1 MKGRLQNKTGRR
13 EIEFRYQ
20 AENLNRADAEEAPPG
35 PAEKIALSPD
45 HCKGERPVG
54 GLRVSLVRWVRAC
67 PSPTILERA
76 RATPHGTGTG
86 QPRARRREPRRTPE
100 GLIRFGTSSPWTAP
114 PRRRPP
120 AGSRG
125 YAPSTRHPR
134 HRRRRR
140 STKNHQSRRG
150 ASADGASRSSPMTT
164 LD

>member
-1 MKGRLQNKTGRR
+1 MNGRLQKTKPVG
-13 EIEFRYQ
+13 EKSQFRYQ
-20 AENLNRADAEEAPPG
+20 AENLNRADAEEAPG

-67 PSPTILERA
+67 PSPTILGRL

-86 QPRARRREPRRTPE
+86 QPPARRRELRRMPE
-100 GLIRFGTSSPWTAP
+100 GLRLRDTSSRWTAP

-125 YAPSTRHPR
+125 SAPSTRHPR
-134 HRRRRR
+134 HRRRHR
-140 STKNHQSRRG
+140 STKSHQSHRG
-150 ASADGASRSSPMTT
+150 ASAGGASRSSPMTT